1 MEIWDIYNINREKT
15 GKTIVRG
22 EKLEVGEYHLVV
34 HIWIMNSRG
43 EFLIQKRAS
52 TMQLRPNMWA
62 MTGGSAVAGDDSH
75 IACAREMYEEIGI
88 QADMANAEVAFTVT
102 RKDNICDVWLIKQDF
117 EISEC
122 TMQVEEVSD
131 LKWATIQEIKDMV
144 KQKIFINYF
153 YLNDLFRFIDSKDS

>member
-34 HIWIMNSRG
+34 HIWIMNTKG

-75 IACAREMYEEIGI
+75 TACVREMYEEIGI
-88 QADMANAEVAFTVT
+88 QPDMDNAKVAFTVT

-122 TMQVEEVSD
+122 KMQVEEVSD
-131 LKWATIQEIKDMV
+131 LKWATIQEIKEMI

-153 YLNDLFRFIDSKDS
+153 YLEDLFKFVGKLV